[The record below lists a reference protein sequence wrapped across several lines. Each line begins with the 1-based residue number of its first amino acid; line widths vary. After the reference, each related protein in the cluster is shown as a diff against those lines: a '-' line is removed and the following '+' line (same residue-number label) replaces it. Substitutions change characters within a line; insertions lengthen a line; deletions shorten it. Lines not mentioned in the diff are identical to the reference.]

1 MGLTVYRA
9 VKIKIRILK
18 AGKVSNRS
26 PDAGFTLMELIAV
39 LFIIS
44 IMLSF
49 AVPEFS
55 RNMMRNDT
63 KTTLNWIVF
72 NVSKFKK
79 EARHQGKDFSM
90 CIPATNLI
98 QIKTESVGSESKD
111 LELTDSEL
119 TEANILAEFLVPE
132 DVTLDGVTFNRPG
145 QEFDDDDACIQFYGK
160 GYSDHAII
168 HISDNDGNSFSC
180 MIEPFLHRVKI
191 YKEYVQFE

>member
-1 MGLTVYRA
+1 MSTD
-9 VKIKIRILK
+9 
-18 AGKVSNRS
+18 
-26 PDAGFTLMELIAV
+26 PGFTLMELIAV

-44 IMLSF
+44 LMFAF

-79 EARHQGKDFSM
+79 EARQQGKDFSM
-90 CIPATNLI
+90 CIYPATNLI
-98 QIKTESVGSESKD
+98 QIKTEFSDSES
-111 LELTDSEL
+111 LDSEFSDSQPSGPESA
-119 TEANILAEFLVPE
+119 EANILAEFLVPE
-132 DVTLDGVTFNRPG
+132 DLTLDRVEFNRLG
-145 QEFDDDDACIQFYGK
+145 RVSDDTADEDACIHFYGK
-160 GYSDHAII
+160 GYSDHAIV
-168 HISDNDGNSFSC
+168 HISDNDGNFFSC

>member
-1 MGLTVYRA
+1 
-9 VKIKIRILK
+9 
-18 AGKVSNRS
+18 
-26 PDAGFTLMELIAV
+26 MELIAV

-44 IMLSF
+44 IMLAF

-90 CIPATNLI
+90 CILDTNLI
-98 QIKTESVGSESKD
+98 QIKTGSIDPESIDSES
-111 LELTDSEL
+111 
-119 TEANILAEFLVPE
+119 TEADILAQFLVPE
-132 DVTLDGVTFNRPG
+132 DVTLDGVDFNRPG
-145 QEFDDDDACIQFYGK
+145 QESDDDNACIQFYGK
-160 GYSDHAII
+160 GYSDHAIV
-168 HISDNDGNSFSC
+168 HISDNDGNFFSC
-180 MIEPFLHRVKI
+180 MIQPFLHRVKI